1 MEAQVG
7 DRSYQYISPSH
18 GSHCHYIFLLILI
31 LWRKQRMGSFLAY
44 QSILKA
50 LLTCV
55 VFENHVSVQ
64 KRITLTAL
72 P

>member
-1 MEAQVG
+1 
-7 DRSYQYISPSH
+7 
-18 GSHCHYIFLLILI
+18 
-31 LWRKQRMGSFLAY
+31 MGSFLAY

-50 LLTCV
+50 LLTWV